1 MLRLALG
8 GIAVAAAVEGEMAGA
23 GEAQRLGRRAFA
35 AFTVPQQTQ
44 SGILH
49 RTIASV
55 LGPEATMLRRA
66 HHRLVRLHV
75 GG

>member
-35 AFTVPQQTQ
+35 TFTVPQQTQ
-44 SGILH
+44 GGLRHQGIE
-49 RTIASV
+49 IV
-55 LGPEATMLRRA
+55 LGPEPAAQPRA
-66 HHRLVRLHV
+66 
-75 GG
+75 